1 MDTCLLG
8 SSEQVCYSVRVRG
21 SLNFLVSM
29 QKSQELENPKKRIL
43 RIFTQE
49 KEKYFLLPMQ
59 AMGVKV

>member
-1 MDTCLLG
+1 
-8 SSEQVCYSVRVRG
+8 
-21 SLNFLVSM
+21 M